1 MRTTLFS
8 LLNAVTKTGA
18 LLGPVYEFGSYRVP
32 GQERRGSVRD
42 FFPHEPFVGCDMRLG
57 PGVDRVENLHNL
69 TLPDESVGTVLLFD
83 TIEHVREP
91 WRAMAEIHRCLR
103 PNGVVVITSPMF
115 FPIHAYPDD
124 YWRFTGSGFA
134 SLLQAF
140 NIISIE
146 SCGLKKLPHTIVGI
160 ASKERLDPSLE
171 ANLREAVISWKRH
184 GATSWK
190 EIALATI
197 PPILLAPAYDLFGR
211 LLESRAAKPWRR
223 ASADQIHEN

>member
-8 LLNAVTKTGA
+8 LLNSITKTGA

-32 GQERRGSVRD
+32 GQERRASVRD

-69 TLPDESVGTVLLFD
+69 TLPDESIGSALLFD

-91 WRAMAEIHRCLR
+91 WRAIAEIHRCLR
-103 PNGVVVITSPMF
+103 PDGIVVMTSPMF

-124 YWRFTGSGFA
+124 YWRFTDSGFA

-146 SCGLKKLPHTIVGI
+146 SCGLKKLPHSIVGI
-160 ASKERLDPSLE
+160 ASKEKLHPALE

-190 EIALATI
+190 EVALATI
-197 PPILLAPAYDLFGR
+197 PPIILVPAYDLFSR
-211 LLESRAAKPWRR
+211 LLEMRTAKPSPRV
-223 ASADQIHEN
+223 SEDQVREN

>member
-8 LLNAVTKTGA
+8 LLNSIAKTGGLSA
-18 LLGPVYEFGSYRVP
+18 PVYEFGAYRVP
-32 GQERRGSVRD
+32 GQEHRASVRD
-42 FFPHEPFVGCDMRLG
+42 FFPSVPFVGCDMRAG

-69 TLPDESVGTVLLFD
+69 TLPDESIQTALLFD

-103 PNGVVVITSPMF
+103 PNGIVVMTSPMF

-124 YWRFTGSGFA
+124 YWRFTDSGFA

-146 SCGLKKLPHTIVGI
+146 SCGLKKLPHSIVGI
-160 ASKERLDPSLE
+160 AAKGRLNPTLE

-190 EIALATI
+190 EVALATI
-197 PPILLAPAYDLFGR
+197 PPIFLVPAYDLFSR
-211 LLESRAAKPWRR
+211 ILEMRSAKPWRR
-223 ASADQIHEN
+223 TAAKQVGEH